1 MKTGK
6 ILKCTALTMAVVM
19 CFSTAAFARPHH
31 HIHHCSGPAW
41 YNTGWGAVAIG
52 IGTGL
57 IVSAIANSSRSERR
71 KTEERRQ
78 DPGEYRQDPGEY
90 RRPPAEYSTIQ
101 TKPVKPDGSV
111 ELAEKVPGG
120 VMINGQFYAPVN
132 ETQPQS
138 ESEPYT
144 GLSGQTEYP
153 MLQDPGRY

>member
-6 ILKCTALTMAVVM
+6 ILKCIALTMVVVM

-41 YNTGWGAVAIG
+41 YNTGWGAAAIG
-52 IGTGL
+52 IGAGL
-57 IVSAIANSSRSERR
+57 IVTAIANSSRD
-71 KTEERRQ
+71 ERRQ

-90 RRPPAEYSTIQ
+90 RQIPAEYSKIPPT
-101 TKPVKPDGSV
+101 PVRPERSV

-132 ETQPQS
+132 ETPPQT